1 MVQSELGNGL
11 CVKFLLTNVIRQVEE
26 QLKLKLIATH
36 SSIRNYGRCR
46 ILHNIFFLKKKK
58 KFYLLANEKDDL
70 FKDDSNH

>member
-11 CVKFLLTNVIRQVEE
+11 CVKFLLTNVIRQVDE

-46 ILHNIFFLKKKK
+46 ILHNIFFLTYCKKKVLSFGERK
-58 KFYLLANEKDDL
+58 GRFVQR
-70 FKDDSNH
+70 